1 MQTIF
6 LSPHFDDIALS
17 CGGLVWQKSQ
27 AGEQVSIWTICAG
40 EIPAG
45 PLSEFA
51 IKLHTR
57 WQTGGQAVE
66 QRRIEDIASCNIL
79 GADYR
84 HFSVPDCIYRF
95 TETKEIT
102 GEQPVTARHHLYS
115 EETFLG
121 PIHPAEEALIED
133 LARLLKKE
141 IPEKAV
147 LVSPL
152 AIGGHVDHR
161 LVRRVAEQTGRQ
173 LLYYADYPY
182 CVQSSQEVAQL
193 TQKNWP
199 KIIHPLSLA
208 GLQAW
213 QDSIAAHASQIST
226 FWPDLAGMAQAITE
240 YYESNQGV
248 IMWKMPKQL

>member
-1 MQTIF
+1 MRTIF

-66 QRRIEDIASCNIL
+66 QRRIEDIASCNVL

-95 TETKEIT
+95 TETNQMA
-102 GEQPVTARHHLYS
+102 GEQSVIIRRHLYS

-121 PIHPAEEALIED
+121 PIHPAEETLIEH
-133 LARLLKKE
+133 LASLLKKQL
-141 IPEKAV
+141 PEEAV

-161 LVRRVAEQTGRQ
+161 LVRRVAELTGRQ

-182 CVQSSQEVAQL
+182 CVQSPQDVARL
-193 TQKNWP
+193 TQNNWER
-199 KIIHPLSLA
+199 ISYRLSEAALH
-208 GLQAW
+208 AW
-213 QDSIAAHASQIST
+213 QDSIAAHTSQIST
-226 FWPDLAGMAQAITE
+226 FWSDLAGMTQAITK

-248 IMWKMPKQL
+248 TMWKMPKEL